1 MSKIEKKFIDVGLEI
16 KQDSIKQD
24 EQFGFF
30 EGYASTFGNMDK
42 HEDIIES
49 GAFLQSL
56 NDKKPSD
63 IKMFWN
69 HWSDNLIGS
78 YLELKEDNK
87 GLYVKG
93 RINLMVEKGREA
105 YALLKA
111 GDLDRMSIG
120 FRIKEANDNPDE
132 DIRIIKK
139 VDLFEISLVP
149 IPANDLAE
157 VVDVK
162 SLDEIKTIKDVEAFL
177 KSKGFSNN
185 GSKKLISIVK
195 EAALQR
201 DAEELKKQ
209 RDAETLKQINNEL
222 KGLTQKFTKLNNN

>member
-1 MSKIEKKFIDVGLEI
+1 MPKLEKKFIDVNLEI
-16 KQDSIKQD
+16 KADSTSED
-24 EQFGFF
+24 EKFGFF
-30 EGYASTFGNMDK
+30 EGYASTFGNTDK
-42 HEDIIES
+42 TDDIIEK

-69 HWSDNLIGS
+69 HYSDNLIGS
-78 YLELKEDNK
+78 YLELKEDER

-111 GDLDRMSIG
+111 GDLDKMSIG
-120 FRIKEANDNPDE
+120 FRIKEANYNPDE

-149 IPANDLAE
+149 IPANDMAE

-162 SLDEIKTIKDVEAFL
+162 SLDEVKSLGDVESLL
-177 KSKGFSNN
+177 KEKGFSNN
-185 GSKKLISIVK
+185 AQKTLIAKIK
-195 EAALQR
+195 EFSNQR
-201 DAEELKKQ
+201 DVEQDKKQ
-209 RDAETLKQINNEL
+209 REAETIKQLIEGMQN
-222 KGLTQKFTKLNNN
+222 LTKSITNSNK

>member
-1 MSKIEKKFIDVGLEI
+1 M
-16 KQDSIKQD
+16 
-24 EQFGFF
+24 
-30 EGYASTFGNMDK
+30 
-42 HEDIIES
+42 
-49 GAFLQSL
+49 
-56 NDKKPSD
+56 
-63 IKMFWN
+63 
-69 HWSDNLIGS
+69 
-78 YLELKEDNK
+78 
-87 GLYVKG
+87 
-93 RINLMVEKGREA
+93 
-105 YALLKA
+105 
-111 GDLDRMSIG
+111 
-120 FRIKEANDNPDE
+120 
-132 DIRIIKK
+132 
-139 VDLFEISLVP
+139 P

-162 SLDEIKTIKDVEAFL
+162 SLDEIKTIKDVEVFL

>member
-1 MSKIEKKFIDVGLEI
+1 MPKLEKKFIDVNLEI
-16 KQDSIKQD
+16 KADSTSED
-24 EQFGFF
+24 EKFGFF
-30 EGYASTFGNMDK
+30 EGYASTFGNTDK
-42 HEDIIES
+42 TDDIIEK

-69 HWSDNLIGS
+69 HYSDNLIGS
-78 YLELKEDNK
+78 YLELKEDER

-111 GDLDRMSIG
+111 GDLDKMSIG
-120 FRIKEANDNPDE
+120 FRIKEANYNPDE

-149 IPANDLAE
+149 IPANDMAE

-162 SLDEIKTIKDVEAFL
+162 SLDEVKSLGDVESLL
-177 KSKGFSNN
+177 KEKGFSNN
-185 GSKKLISIVK
+185 AQKALIAKIK
-195 EAALQR
+195 EFSNQR
-201 DAEELKKQ
+201 DVEQDKKQ
-209 RDAETLKQINNEL
+209 REAETIKQLIEGMQN
-222 KGLTQKFTKLNNN
+222 LTKSITNSNK